1 MFNNASLADFIYD
14 PKKDLLGEGKHG
26 YVYKVKCKNDNRI
39 YALKIVKEDKTDDEQ
54 IKNIIREYTIM
65 SNIKHPNI
73 EICYGF
79 FKEKYPIDNVMCN
92 FFILEFIKGE
102 NLTNFIKKYEEK
114 KENIEQKLIISILKG
129 IANGLSYLH
138 KNKILHRD
146 LTTDNI
152 MIEED
157 SKNIKI
163 TDFGIS
169 ALYQQNIMPNQDPM
183 FYNKSIVGRSD
194 FIGPEI
200 FDAYSKKV
208 LPNYDFKIDIFSLGI
223 TMFNLMT
230 FCFPS
235 ILKYRNLSINYADAI
250 DPKKYDKKL
259 INFVMK
265 MLEKEPKNR
274 PSCEEIN
281 NCLDSIEAQIENK
294 KKKMAILKN
303 DPSSRKSCFSCI
315 TVCLSNIEQ
324 IYNYIV
330 ENKRNRKNKNLI
342 KNLFSVINAFITV
355 LEESKKMKTLID
367 DFIYDFIYEVY
378 EKITTLE
385 EEKNITPKI
394 IFQSLFNYFLMNLP
408 NIFVYNNIKGHE
420 LYEARSQDANN
431 FFINQTIEKYMKQY
445 KNIFVNTFYFL
456 VLKKYKC
463 PKCNFIIKQD
473 MDIEFDIDFNNKGN
487 IKELLSNY
495 FAETEYSNEG
505 KNSIPC
511 NQCGIMQKKIRE
523 IKSIYIAPEVIVF
536 HFNNNVILENYID
549 IVENREKENIRKFEL
564 KSIFFRKK
572 TNQNENNYEIAIKDN
587 NEKWIYYTNN
597 GFTPLSLN
605 EIIKKEG
612 ICTALYSM
620 ISDDF
625 SLLK

>member
-1 MFNNASLADFIYD
+1 
-14 PKKDLLGEGKHG
+14 
-26 YVYKVKCKNDNRI
+26 
-39 YALKIVKEDKTDDEQ
+39 
-54 IKNIIREYTIM
+54 
-65 SNIKHPNI
+65 
-73 EICYGF
+73 
-79 FKEKYPIDNVMCN
+79 
-92 FFILEFIKGE
+92 
-102 NLTNFIKKYEEK
+102 
-114 KENIEQKLIISILKG
+114 
-129 IANGLSYLH
+129 
-138 KNKILHRD
+138 
-146 LTTDNI
+146 
-152 MIEED
+152 
-157 SKNIKI
+157 
-163 TDFGIS
+163 
-169 ALYQQNIMPNQDPM
+169 
-183 FYNKSIVGRSD
+183 
-194 FIGPEI
+194 
-200 FDAYSKKV
+200 
-208 LPNYDFKIDIFSLGI
+208 
-223 TMFNLMT
+223 
-230 FCFPS
+230 
-235 ILKYRNLSINYADAI
+235 
-250 DPKKYDKKL
+250 
-259 INFVMK
+259 

-274 PSCEEIN
+274 PSCEEIYN
-281 NCLDSIEAQIENK
+281 SLDSIEAQIENK
-294 KKKMAILKN
+294 KKKMEILKN

-342 KNLFSVINAFITV
+342 KDLFSVINALITV

-385 EEKNITPKI
+385 EEKIITPKI

-487 IKELLSNY
+487 IKELLRNY

-523 IKSIYIAPEVIVF
+523 TKSIYIAPEVIIF